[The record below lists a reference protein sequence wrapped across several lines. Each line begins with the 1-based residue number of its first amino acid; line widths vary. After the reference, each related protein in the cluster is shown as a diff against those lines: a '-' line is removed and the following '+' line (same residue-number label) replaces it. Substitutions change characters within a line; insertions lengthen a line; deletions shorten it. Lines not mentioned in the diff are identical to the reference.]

1 MHSATL
7 RIVLFLPEN
16 ELHEIGLLFY
26 HYIARKSGFKTYYL
40 GQSVPHRDLQT
51 ICSFHKP
58 HFLVTSLTS
67 APPAS
72 QLEDLSSFDEA
83 SKKQIE
89 KSIEEDF
96 ANGFA
101 GVRAL
106 PRSSAFGVYVSYV
119 YYQALFKKIR
129 NTPSTLVMQTRIRIR
144 NRHKATLLAY
154 SYVRHQLNML

>member
-40 GQSVPHRDLQT
+40 GQSVHHRDLQT

-58 HFLVTSLTS
+58 HFLITSLTS

-106 PRSSAFGVYVSYV
+106 PRS
-119 YYQALFKKIR
+119 
-129 NTPSTLVMQTRIRIR
+129 
-144 NRHKATLLAY
+144 
-154 SYVRHQLNML
+154 